1 MAKQKNIS
9 IPLMGM
15 NRSTG
20 GHFLNEKQF
29 PFQLNGRA
37 DTDEQFALTD
47 EHSNILAVK
56 FDSGFKFVGGKNHII
71 RNKTYI
77 FLTNPTTK
85 VSEIGCISNTTDF
98 TEYVDTEVNDI
109 NIEPAPLEEQTQV
122 EHQEYT
128 TLLTDYC
135 EGNNDKYRYCLGFD
149 IKYPIIDIII
159 KEQNIGTK
167 LFWTSTP
174 GNKEFRY
181 IELDNLEQYKV
192 TGDDNCGN
200 DGVPTCL
207 DCDKIRVYKLYTE
220 LKTKTYNRSL
230 GGNLKKGSYEILGAY
245 SDQLGNEFT
254 SYTSLTPIVPIWDEG
269 NIIHEQEDNDK
280 ETNFSIKVEL
290 DNVDA
295 GFKYYKIAVRYFTSK
310 GVFTSF
316 VSGIYTTFNKSI
328 IVSDNFG
335 EAINN
340 NTLSLVKPF
349 VERVDGA
356 TTSNNMLLLNGIKE
370 REPINLQPVINLA
383 GLGVQWMS
391 FRAKEDLYSN
401 ADSYKYIGYNRDENV
416 ALAIDFGMKDGYRTD
431 PSIFIPRPPTADELK
446 DMSSGKDFDSIT
458 NIVQD
463 CDGNSRTKKW
473 QFYNTA
479 TETGACPASSDIET
493 VSQQENYLTYTAVKT
508 IIQTE
513 GFLEIGKTY
522 LIKNVKVADD
532 FGNTGYT
539 VNNLKFIATSSE
551 PTIWNSST
559 EVYNLTDGIESIPA
573 DLISITP
580 SFIDDFTNLK
590 NYIEDNNPSCD
601 IDPPYTSSPLSN
613 ICAFLEVSKYTGLN
627 NVPQVDLDFCQEP
640 VLDTSSEKIVVSE
653 VVDEQVIYTNKK
665 IEDYPRLRAAEGFK
679 AFEEGPGNE
688 DDADD
693 KVFSEQYALRYDYA
707 VSNSIA
713 REGTLHKRTNVS
725 YADSCSAAIELREL
739 EYSSGNTGQVIIH
752 PYFGVELTADNT
764 TDETLFANALEN
776 KNVNP
781 ATVVTIP
788 RSEIGG
794 LSSGGKFL
802 SKIHKGAVWLKI
814 NVSEKVPLLV
824 EISRLLDPSL
834 KFWRLGKGVDYYKN
848 RNVRVHF
855 FSNCSTNEPID
866 TYSYE
871 DEDGIE
877 TSSLGSIYDLGSRPA
892 LIPISEDIINSASV
906 TDGYIYMVID
916 LPLSMSKGLGEDGYI
931 DTDQTALPIIDTG
944 ITIPT
949 NSAFSVNVRKLE
961 YSKIDVTFEE
971 IRLEKS
977 QVYNISCT
985 YDVPI
990 LDDCKPVPYK
1000 YGELGYYESFDTYP
1014 DNQELFDSSNLLINK
1029 SNVTNVDF
1037 LSKLKIYK
1045 KNETVDVLTLSEDA
1059 DFRCKNIRH
1068 YKLPDNKISPFIR
1081 SNSIASNSDSVI
1093 SPLGFTIDGE
1103 VINNLLD
1110 IAVDNNLLT
1119 DKQREEIVDY
1129 KIYRSDSTLD
1139 RSVVGSGVVFNS
1151 KKYTVDGE
1159 DISYFNYPFNSL
1171 GKDKYFPDNEDEP
1184 FDKMQVISP
1193 EFDYFKP
1200 SLPNEMSLQGY
1211 MFGKSNTRV
1220 LPVDEHAKMVILGDK
1235 AKNLAKTLATLEVI
1249 AESALNL
1256 AATAEVWRFDA
1267 GFVFSANPVGVGF
1280 HIALLGI
1287 ELFSG
1292 VVFRYGRYKL
1302 EWEKT
1307 FENLG
1312 APYNFG
1318 YYTSSGSNYNYLKPL
1333 QTDGDRLRGLT
1344 IGKYLKSGMLNVSDT
1359 VSGKNLKLNNIDRE
1373 ELPFFSLGDYPIE
1386 NISPEYLNFD
1396 NSSVNPTFSSQILSS
1411 EIGSHKGKS
1420 PEQNRNIAS
1429 PYVAFKNYIPN
1440 QYGNIGSIKW
1450 IDTTYCIP
1458 IENTGIC
1465 NGILGGDTFISRHSK
1480 KRKARL
1486 FDTDLLGSADFT
1498 PFPYKFNSNYGDNPK
1513 YYIDYKVNSE
1523 FTSGGKTFPSIF
1535 YDVEFDCNS
1544 SSNTFYVEPP
1554 GKFYLYN
1561 ISYTNFLCETRV
1573 NTNFRN
1579 ARKEPW
1585 EQFYPQN
1592 TDYELISQP
1601 STVSLTRKENF
1612 YYNKAYLQTNI
1623 LNTVFTLPDY
1633 YSKEDEEKKAYNKNT
1648 VIYSLPDVNENSI
1661 TEPWLLYRPN
1671 DKATL
1676 ESTYGNLIGLK
1687 SIESNQILMYFE
1699 NALQLQNSVN
1709 QFTDGS
1715 TSYNADLGNG
1725 GMFAKRAMTLRDTD
1739 LGYGGS
1745 QSKHTLSCEFGHF
1758 HADAKRGQVFNYTGG
1773 NNLKEISRYSNEEP
1787 NGMDIWFK
1795 NHLPF
1800 KISKHFSNYT
1810 ELDNAYNGVGL
1821 HWGYDSKYR
1830 RVLLTKKDYIP
1841 LNDCVEYIDGRGF
1854 VLNNTKCEEEEVVSC
1869 PEGYTYNE
1877 ENDECTK
1884 EYTLINLCPEG
1895 YTYDSAN
1902 KKCTKIETATPVFEV
1917 PEIGAIIQSTCT
1929 QSFGSFQIVGYKAEN
1944 TYTFTPAII
1953 KISPL
1958 GLVKVNPGTYTFT
1971 VTDVDNCT
1979 SNPSSNIVIED
1990 QPAIIATATPSALT
2004 ITEQDDFTILLESP
2018 SPNITF
2024 TWTVVQSGVTGA
2036 SSGSGSTITQ
2046 ILTGAGTT
2054 IYSITPYNEIDGCR
2068 GDVINVPIT
2077 TTSICVVPDESCT
2090 NYNLQNGGQADA
2102 TFSYTNCSGVIVNDG
2117 YLGGFESTN
2126 ICAITGSVSADGN
2139 VSISSGSFC
2148 GPTTPAIIATATPS
2162 ALTVTEQS
2170 EFTIA
2175 LTSNTEGTA
2184 FTWTVTQ
2191 SGVTGAIAGS
2201 GDTITQTLTGA
2212 GTATYTVTP
2221 YNASLD
2227 CYGDEITV
2235 TIVAELAG
2243 IACGGSLTANGTEG
2257 YYEVNATVGSDTG
2270 QVTVE
2275 FDAIG
2280 IPDRIQLVWNGAV
2293 VADSLFV
2300 GDSVQS
2306 YITQIQNVTSLD
2318 KFLYDGSTFQPN
2330 GTIAV
2335 NYSSTDISDYSGT
2348 DRSNGNAGN
2357 QVGVVANYPTSS
2369 SLASDG
2375 NIKLTF
2381 NKTTAEPTQ
2390 ISIIVVG
2397 ISGSTAWNITDL
2409 DCPT

>member
-1 MAKQKNIS
+1 
-9 IPLMGM
+9 
-15 NRSTG
+15 
-20 GHFLNEKQF
+20 
-29 PFQLNGRA
+29 
-37 DTDEQFALTD
+37 
-47 EHSNILAVK
+47 
-56 FDSGFKFVGGKNHII
+56 
-71 RNKTYI
+71 
-77 FLTNPTTK
+77 
-85 VSEIGCISNTTDF
+85 
-98 TEYVDTEVNDI
+98 
-109 NIEPAPLEEQTQV
+109 
-122 EHQEYT
+122 
-128 TLLTDYC
+128 
-135 EGNNDKYRYCLGFD
+135 
-149 IKYPIIDIII
+149 
-159 KEQNIGTK
+159 
-167 LFWTSTP
+167 
-174 GNKEFRY
+174 
-181 IELDNLEQYKV
+181 
-192 TGDDNCGN
+192 
-200 DGVPTCL
+200 
-207 DCDKIRVYKLYTE
+207 
-220 LKTKTYNRSL
+220 
-230 GGNLKKGSYEILGAY
+230 
-245 SDQLGNEFT
+245 
-254 SYTSLTPIVPIWDEG
+254 VPIWDEG

-290 DNVDA
+290 DNIDA
-295 GFKYYKIAVRYFTSK
+295 GFKYYKIVVRYFTSK

-328 IVSDNFG
+328 IISNNSG
-335 EAINN
+335 EAISNT
-340 NTLSLVKPF
+340 TLSLVKPF

-401 ADSYKYIGYNRDENV
+401 ADSYKYIGYNRDENI

-431 PSIFIPRPPTADELK
+431 PSIFIPRPPNADELK
-446 DMSSGKDFDSIT
+446 DMFPGNDFNSIT
-458 NIVQD
+458 NVVQD
-463 CDGNSRTKKW
+463 CDINDRTKRW

-479 TETGACPASSDIET
+479 TETGVCPTSSDIET

-508 IIQTE
+508 IIQIE

-522 LIKNVKVADD
+522 LIKNVKGADD

-551 PTIWNSST
+551 PTTWNSST
-559 EVYNLTDGIESIPA
+559 EVYDLTDGIEPIPS
-573 DLISITP
+573 DLISIAT

-590 NYIEDNNPSCD
+590 NYIEDNGPSCN
-601 IDPPYTSSPLSN
+601 INPPYTSSPLSN
-613 ICAFLEVSKYTGLN
+613 ICAFLDASQYIGLN

-653 VVDEQVIYTNKK
+653 VIDEQVVYTNKK
-665 IEDYPRLRAAEGFK
+665 VEDYSRLRAAEGFK
-679 AFEEGPGNE
+679 AFQEGRE
-688 DDADD
+688 DPDADD
-693 KVFSEQYALRYDYA
+693 TVFSEQYSLRYDYA
-707 VSNSIA
+707 VNNSIA
-713 REGTLHKRTNVS
+713 IEGTLHKRTNVS
-725 YADSCSAAIELREL
+725 YADNCSAAIELREL

-752 PYFGVELTADNT
+752 PYLGVELTADNT

-776 KNVNP
+776 KNANP
-781 ATVVTIP
+781 DTIVTLP
-788 RSEIGG
+788 QSEIGG

-802 SKIHKGAVWLKI
+802 SKIHKGAVWLRI
-814 NVSEKVPLLV
+814 DVSQKVPLLV

-834 KFWRLGKGVDYYKN
+834 RHWRLGLGVPYFKN
-848 RNVRVHF
+848 RNIRVHF
-855 FSNCSTNEPID
+855 FNNCFTNEPID
-866 TYSYE
+866 TSSYE

-877 TSSLGSIYDLGSRPA
+877 TLSLGSIYELGSRPA
-892 LIPISEDIINSASV
+892 LIPISEDIVNSTSV

-931 DTDQTALPIIDTG
+931 DTAQSALPIIDTG
-944 ITIPT
+944 ITIPL

-985 YDVPI
+985 YNVPI
-990 LDDCKPVPYK
+990 LDSCKPVPYK

-1029 SNVTNVDF
+1029 SNITNVDF

-1045 KNETVDVLTLSEDA
+1045 KNETADVLALSEDA

-1119 DKQREEIVDY
+1119 DKQRGEIVDY

-1220 LPVDEHAKMVILGDK
+1220 LPVDDHAKMVILGDK
-1235 AKNLAKTLATLEVI
+1235 ARNLAKTLATLEVI

-1256 AATAEVWRFDA
+1256 ASTAEVWRFDA

-1292 VVFRYGRYKL
+1292 VIFRYGRYKL

-1344 IGKYLKSGMLNVSDT
+1344 VGKYLKSGMLNVSDT

-1420 PEQNRNIAS
+1420 PEQNRNIVS

-1440 QYGNIGSIKW
+1440 QYGTIGSIKW

-1458 IENTGIC
+1458 IEDTGIC

-1715 TSYNADLGNG
+1715 TNYNADLGNG

-1773 NNLKEISRYSNEEP
+1773 NNLQEISRYSSEKP

-1800 KISKHFSNYT
+1800 KISKHFPNYI
-1810 ELDNAYNGVGL
+1810 EADNAYNGVGL

-1830 RVLLTKKDYIP
+1830 RVLLTKKDYVP
-1841 LNDCVEYIDGRGF
+1841 LNDCIEYIDGRGF
-1854 VLNNTKCEEEEVVSC
+1854 VLNNTKCEEEKVASC

-1902 KKCTKIETATPVFEV
+1902 KKCTKIEIATPVFEV

-1944 TYTFTPAII
+1944 TYTFTPVII
-1953 KISPL
+1953 EISAL
-1958 GLVKVNPGTYTFT
+1958 GVVKANPGTYTFT
-1971 VTDVDNCT
+1971 VTDVDNCI
-1979 SNPSSNIVIED
+1979 SNPSLNIVIED
-1990 QPAIIATATPSALT
+1990 QPVIIATATPSSLT
-2004 ITEQDDFTILLESP
+2004 IDEEQEFTIVLASP
-2018 SPNITF
+2018 SADITF

-2036 SSGSGSTITQ
+2036 SSGSGNTITQ
-2046 ILTGAGTT
+2046 TLTGGGTAT
-2054 IYSITPYNEIDGCR
+2054 YTITPYNEIDGCT
-2068 GDVINVPIT
+2068 GDLIIVP
-2077 TTSICVVPDESCT
+2077 
-2090 NYNLQNGGQADA
+2090 
-2102 TFSYTNCSGVIVNDG
+2102 
-2117 YLGGFESTN
+2117 
-2126 ICAITGSVSADGN
+2126 
-2139 VSISSGSFC
+2139 
-2148 GPTTPAIIATATPS
+2148 
-2162 ALTVTEQS
+2162 VT
-2170 EFTIA
+2170 
-2175 LTSNTEGTA
+2175 
-2184 FTWTVTQ
+2184 
-2191 SGVTGAIAGS
+2191 
-2201 GDTITQTLTGA
+2201 
-2212 GTATYTVTP
+2212 
-2221 YNASLD
+2221 
-2227 CYGDEITV
+2227 
-2235 TIVAELAG
+2235 AELVA
-2243 IACGGSLTANGTEG
+2243 IACGGSLSANGQEG

-2275 FDAIG
+2275 FNSFSV
-2280 IPDRIQLVWNGAV
+2280 PDRIQLVWNGAI

-2300 GDSVQS
+2300 GDSVQNS
-2306 YITQIQNVTSLD
+2306 VTEIQNITSFN

-2335 NYSSTDISDYSGT
+2335 NYSSADIADYSGT
-2348 DRSNGNAGN
+2348 DRSNGSVGN
-2357 QVGVVANYPTSS
+2357 QIGVVANYPISS

-2390 ISIIVVG
+2390 MSIIVAG
-2397 ISGSTAWNITDL
+2397 ISNTAWEILDL
-2409 DCPT
+2409 ECPV